1 MFERGMLYISEL
13 LEIKNIMKKIC
24 IDNMKYSLDYDEL
37 KRRKLEETE
46 MTLLSLTQA
55 GNNVPFSYL
64 GKGNE
69 REKIE
74 GIVSI

>member
-1 MFERGMLYISEL
+1 
-13 LEIKNIMKKIC
+13 
-24 IDNMKYSLDYDEL
+24 MKYSLDYDEL
-37 KRRKLEETE
+37 KRQKMEETA
-46 MTLLSLTQA
+46 MPILSLTQA